1 MLKNENDISS
11 EKNLSKFFKT
21 FSEFFENDFIDKLV
35 YYEFSKEY
43 VLLPLLVKAKIYDEN
58 N

>member
-11 EKNLSKFFKT
+11 EKNLSNFFKT

>member
-1 MLKNENDISS
+1 MSKNTNDALKADS
-11 EKNLSKFFKT
+11 LSLFIQKF
-21 FSEFFENDFIDKLV
+21 SNFFENDFIDKLV
-35 YYEFSKEY
+35 YKEFSKEY

>member
-1 MLKNENDISS
+1 MLKNTNSISNV
-11 EKNLSKFFKT
+11 ERLSLFIQS
-21 FSEFFENDFIDKLV
+21 FSNFFENDFIDKLV
-35 YYEFSKEY
+35 YKEFAKEY

>member
-1 MLKNENDISS
+1 MLKNTNNVSNVER
-11 EKNLSKFFKT
+11 LSLFIQKF
-21 FSEFFENDFIDKLV
+21 SNFFENDFIDKLV
-35 YYEFSKEY
+35 YKEFAKEY

>member
-1 MLKNENDISS
+1 MLKHENNVSS

-43 VLLPLLVKAKIYDEN
+43 VLLPLLVKAKLYDEN